1 MSETTLAAPD
11 IQLPPTEAELPYDD
25 GIPMES
31 ARHKAQMDLLIDA
44 LLPWLGEREDGF
56 IGGNMFV
63 YYSLAQVRN
72 QDFKGPDFF
81 AVLGV
86 PQGERRSW
94 VVWQEGK
101 APDVVIELLSTSTA
115 STDKNE
121 KKLIYQNQMRV
132 PEYFW
137 YDPFNPED
145 LAGFSLDKGVYQP
158 IAVNAQNQLVSQSLR
173 LGLQLWPGNYKGI
186 NATWLRWVTLEGDLL
201 PTPAEQEHQ
210 RAEQEHQ
217 RAEQERRRADNAHSQ
232 LLQTARNLLN
242 TGMNLEQVARL
253 TGLSVS
259 EIQSF

>member
-1 MSETTLAAPD
+1 
-11 IQLPPTEAELPYDD
+11 
-25 GIPMES
+25 
-31 ARHKAQMDLLIDA
+31 
-44 LLPWLGEREDGF
+44 
-56 IGGNMFV
+56 
-63 YYSLAQVRN
+63 
-72 QDFKGPDFF
+72 
-81 AVLGV
+81 
-86 PQGERRSW
+86 
-94 VVWQEGK
+94 
-101 APDVVIELLSTSTA
+101 
-115 STDKNE
+115 
-121 KKLIYQNQMRV
+121 MRV

-210 RAEQEHQ
+210 RAEQERQ
-217 RAEQERRRADNAHSQ
+217 RADNAHSQ

-259 EIQSF
+259 EIESF